1 MAQYVIRRILIA
13 IPTLFAIS
21 LVSFILIQL
30 PPGDFLT
37 SYAAT
42 LASQG
47 EGGEAVNQQ
56 LKALQDAYGLNQP
69 VYVQY
74 WKWMSNI
81 LFHGDF
87 GQSLEWRLPVS
98 QLLWDRM
105 GVTLALTVSTLL
117 FTWLLAI
124 PIGVYSATHQYSPLD
139 YLFTALA
146 FVGLGIPSFMI
157 ALVMMWV
164 AFRYL
169 GMDVG
174 GLFSPEYR
182 NAPLSA
188 GKVLDL
194 LGHFWIPLVIIGL
207 EGTAGLIRTM
217 RANLLD
223 ELNKP
228 YVISGRA
235 RGLAERRLIW
245 EYPVRV
251 ALNPFV
257 STAGFALPGLISGAT
272 IVGIVLSLPMHGPL
286 LYRALVS
293 QDMYLAGAFILVIG
307 VLTILGVL
315 LSDVILAWIDPRI
328 RYS

>member
-1 MAQYVIRRILIA
+1 MLQYVVRRILIA

-37 SYAAT
+37 SYAAQ
-42 LASQG
+42 LAAQG
-47 EGGEAVNQQ
+47 EAGAVNQQ
-56 LKALQDAYGLNQP
+56 LAALQEAYGLNQP

-74 WKWMSNI
+74 WEWISNI
-81 LFHGDF
+81 LFRGDF
-87 GQSLEWRLPVS
+87 GQSLEWGIPVS

-105 GVTLALTVSTLL
+105 GVTLALTISTLI

-124 PIGVYSATHQYSPLD
+124 PIGVYSATRQYSVLD
-139 YLFTALA
+139 YVFTTIA
-146 FVGLGIPSFMI
+146 FIGLGVPSFMI

-169 GMDVG
+169 GLDVG
-174 GLFSPEYR
+174 GLFSPQYR
-182 NAPLSA
+182 NAPWSV

-228 YVISGRA
+228 YVVSGRA
-235 RGLAERRLIW
+235 RGLTERRLIW

-272 IVGIVLSLPMHGPL
+272 IVGIVLSLPMHGPT

-293 QDMYLAGAFILVIG
+293 QDMYLAGAFILLIG
-307 VLTILGVL
+307 VLTILGVMI
-315 LSDVILAWIDPRI
+315 SDLVLAWIDPRI

>member
-1 MAQYVIRRILIA
+1 MFQYVVRRILIA

-37 SYAAT
+37 TYAAT

-47 EGGEAVNQQ
+47 EAGAVNQQ
-56 LKALQDAYGLNQP
+56 LAALQEAYGLNQP
-69 VYVQY
+69 IYVQY
-74 WKWMSNI
+74 WKWISNI
-81 LFHGDF
+81 LFRGDF
-87 GQSLEWRLPVS
+87 GQSLEWGIPVS

-105 GVTLALTVSTLL
+105 GVTLALTISTLL

-124 PIGVYSATHQYSPLD
+124 PIGVYSATRQYSTLD
-139 YLFTALA
+139 YIFTAIA

-174 GLFSPEYR
+174 GLFSPQYR
-182 NAPLSA
+182 NAPWSA

-228 YVISGRA
+228 YVVSGRA
-235 RGLAERRLIW
+235 RGLTERRLIW

-272 IVGIVLSLPMHGPL
+272 IVGIVLSLPMHGPT

-293 QDMYLAGAFILVIG
+293 QDMYLAGAFILLIG

-315 LSDVILAWIDPRI
+315 VSDLVLAWIDPRI